1 MQINEHYLKIN
12 IGKTLESHCCLDKR
26 LDLKLEYWIQG
37 RRQERQS
44 YQTCP
49 EGERLSRQAGEVMA
63 MVGSS

>member
-37 RRQERQS
+37 RRQERQ
-44 YQTCP
+44 
-49 EGERLSRQAGEVMA
+49 
-63 MVGSS
+63 